1 MFHIILYNPEIPPN
15 TGNIIRLAAN
25 TGTQLHLIRPLG
37 FNLSNNSL
45 KRAGLDYKKD
55 ADFFLHDSFDLCL
68 NSIKFNEIYA
78 FTKFAKKTF
87 TKIKFKP
94 APNKF
99 AELAAHDA
107 IVNFS
112 GSETSGLPDNIID
125 KIKVTNKLR
134 IPMIMNSRSLNLS
147 NSVAITVYEGL
158 RQNKFEN
165 LV

>member
-15 TGNIIRLAAN
+15 TGNIMRLAAN

-68 NSIKFNEIYA
+68 NSIRFNEIYA

-87 TKIKFKP
+87 TKIKFKR
-94 APNKF
+94 NDCLLF
-99 AELAAHDA
+99 
-107 IVNFS
+107 
-112 GSETSGLPDNIID
+112 GSETSGLPDNILD

>member
-15 TGNIIRLAAN
+15 TGNIMRLAAN

-55 ADFFLHDSFDLCL
+55 ADFFFHDSFDLCL

-87 TKIKFKP
+87 TKIKFKR
-94 APNKF
+94 NDCF
-99 AELAAHDA
+99 L
-107 IVNFS
+107 F
-112 GSETSGLPDNIID
+112 GSETSGLPDNILD

>member
-15 TGNIIRLAAN
+15 TGNIMRLAAN

-78 FTKFAKKTF
+78 FTKFAKKTS
-87 TKIKFKP
+87 TKIKFKR
-94 APNKF
+94 NDCF
-99 AELAAHDA
+99 L
-107 IVNFS
+107 F
-112 GSETSGLPDNIID
+112 GSETSGLPNKILD
-125 KIKVTNKLR
+125 KIKVTNRLR

>member
-1 MFHIILYNPEIPPN
+1 MSHIILYNPEIPPN
-15 TGNIIRLAAN
+15 TGNIMRLAAN

-87 TKIKFKP
+87 TKIKFKR
-94 APNKF
+94 NDCF
-99 AELAAHDA
+99 L
-107 IVNFS
+107 F
-112 GSETSGLPDNIID
+112 GSETSGLPNNILD

-134 IPMIMNSRSLNLS
+134 IPMIVNSRSLNLS

>member
-15 TGNIIRLAAN
+15 TGNIMRLAAN

-87 TKIKFKP
+87 TKIKFKR
-94 APNKF
+94 NDCF
-99 AELAAHDA
+99 L
-107 IVNFS
+107 F
-112 GSETSGLPDNIID
+112 GSETSGLPDNILG

-134 IPMIMNSRSLNLS
+134 IPMIVNSRSLNLS

>member
-15 TGNIIRLAAN
+15 TGNIMRLAAN

-55 ADFFLHDSFDLCL
+55 ADFFLHNSFDLCL

-87 TKIKFKP
+87 TKIKFKR
-94 APNKF
+94 NDCF
-99 AELAAHDA
+99 L
-107 IVNFS
+107 F
-112 GSETSGLPDNIID
+112 GSETSGLPDNILD

>member
-15 TGNIIRLAAN
+15 TGNIMRLAAN

-37 FNLSNNSL
+37 FNLSNNL
-45 KRAGLDYKKD
+45 LMRAGLDYKKD

-68 NSIKFNEIYA
+68 NSIKSNEIYA

-87 TKIKFKP
+87 TKIKFKR
-94 APNKF
+94 NDCF
-99 AELAAHDA
+99 L
-107 IVNFS
+107 F
-112 GSETSGLPDNIID
+112 GSETSGLPENVLD

-158 RQNKFEN
+158 RQNKFED

>member
-15 TGNIIRLAAN
+15 TGNIMRLAAN

-87 TKIKFKP
+87 TKIKFKR
-94 APNKF
+94 NDCF
-99 AELAAHDA
+99 L
-107 IVNFS
+107 F
-112 GSETSGLPDNIID
+112 GSETIGLPDNILD

-147 NSVAITVYEGL
+147 NSVAITIYEGL
-158 RQNKFEN
+158 RQNEFKN

>member
-15 TGNIIRLAAN
+15 TGNIMRLAAN

-78 FTKFAKKTF
+78 LTKFAKKTF
-87 TKIKFKP
+87 TKIKFKR
-94 APNKF
+94 NDCF
-99 AELAAHDA
+99 L
-107 IVNFS
+107 F
-112 GSETSGLPDNIID
+112 GSETSGLPNKILD
-125 KIKVTNKLR
+125 KIKVTNRIR

>member
-55 ADFFLHDSFDLCL
+55 ANFFLHNSFDLCL

-87 TKIKFKP
+87 TQIKFKR
-94 APNKF
+94 NDCF
-99 AELAAHDA
+99 L
-107 IVNFS
+107 F
-112 GSETSGLPDNIID
+112 GSETSGLPNNILD

-134 IPMIMNSRSLNLS
+134 IPMIKNSRSLNLS

-158 RQNKFEN
+158 RQNNFEN

>member
-15 TGNIIRLAAN
+15 TGNIMRLAAN
-25 TGTQLHLIRPLG
+25 TGTKLHLIRPLG

-45 KRAGLDYKKD
+45 KRAGLDYKTD

-87 TKIKFKP
+87 TKIKFKR
-94 APNKF
+94 NDCLLF
-99 AELAAHDA
+99 
-107 IVNFS
+107 
-112 GSETSGLPDNIID
+112 GSETSGLPDNILN

>member
-1 MFHIILYNPEIPPN
+1 MFHIILHNPEIPPN
-15 TGNIIRLAAN
+15 TGNIMRLAAN

-55 ADFFLHDSFDLCL
+55 ADFFLHDNIESCL

-87 TKIKFKP
+87 TKIKFKR
-94 APNKF
+94 NDCLLF
-99 AELAAHDA
+99 
-107 IVNFS
+107 
-112 GSETSGLPDNIID
+112 GSETSGLPDNILD

>member
-15 TGNIIRLAAN
+15 TGNIMRLAAN

-78 FTKFAKKTF
+78 FTKFAKKTY
-87 TKIKFKP
+87 TKIKFKR
-94 APNKF
+94 NDCF
-99 AELAAHDA
+99 L
-107 IVNFS
+107 F
-112 GSETSGLPDNIID
+112 GSETSGLPYNILD
-125 KIKVTNKLR
+125 KIKVTNKIR

-158 RQNKFEN
+158 RQNNFEN

>member
-15 TGNIIRLAAN
+15 TGNIMRLAAN

-87 TKIKFKP
+87 TKIKFKK
-94 APNKF
+94 NDCF
-99 AELAAHDA
+99 L
-107 IVNFS
+107 F
-112 GSETSGLPDNIID
+112 GSETSGLPDNILD
-125 KIKVTNKLR
+125 KIKVTNRLR

>member
-15 TGNIIRLAAN
+15 TGNIMRLAAN

-78 FTKFAKKTF
+78 FTKFATKTF
-87 TKIKFKP
+87 TKIKFKR
-94 APNKF
+94 NDCF
-99 AELAAHDA
+99 L
-107 IVNFS
+107 F
-112 GSETSGLPDNIID
+112 GSETSGLPDNILD

>member
-55 ADFFLHDSFDLCL
+55 AHFFLHDSFDLCL

-87 TKIKFKP
+87 TKIQFKR
-94 APNKF
+94 NDCF
-99 AELAAHDA
+99 L
-107 IVNFS
+107 F
-112 GSETSGLPDNIID
+112 GSETSGLPDNILD
-125 KIKVTNKLR
+125 KIKITNKLR

-165 LV
+165 LF

>member
-15 TGNIIRLAAN
+15 TGNIMRLTAN

-78 FTKFAKKTF
+78 FTKFANKTF
-87 TKIKFKP
+87 TKIKFKR
-94 APNKF
+94 NDCF
-99 AELAAHDA
+99 L
-107 IVNFS
+107 F
-112 GSETSGLPDNIID
+112 GSETSGLPDNILD

>member
-15 TGNIIRLAAN
+15 TGNIMRLAAN

-68 NSIKFNEIYA
+68 NSLKFNEIYA

-87 TKIKFKP
+87 TKIKFKR
-94 APNKF
+94 NDCF
-99 AELAAHDA
+99 L
-107 IVNFS
+107 F
-112 GSETSGLPDNIID
+112 GSETCGLPDKILD
-125 KIKVTNKLR
+125 KIKVTNRLR
-134 IPMIMNSRSLNLS
+134 IPMIINSRSLNLS

>member
-87 TKIKFKP
+87 TKIKFKR
-94 APNKF
+94 NDCF
-99 AELAAHDA
+99 L
-107 IVNFS
+107 F
-112 GSETSGLPDNIID
+112 GSETSGLPNNILD

-134 IPMIMNSRSLNLS
+134 IPMIVNSRSLNLS

>member
-15 TGNIIRLAAN
+15 TGNIMRLAAN

-45 KRAGLDYKKD
+45 KRAGLDYKKNT
-55 ADFFLHDSFDLCL
+55 DFFLHDSFDLCL

-87 TKIKFKP
+87 TKIKFTR
-94 APNKF
+94 NDCF
-99 AELAAHDA
+99 L
-107 IVNFS
+107 F
-112 GSETSGLPDNIID
+112 GSETSGLPDNILD

-134 IPMIMNSRSLNLS
+134 IPMIGNSRSLNLS

>member
-15 TGNIIRLAAN
+15 TGNIMRLAAN

-37 FNLSNNSL
+37 FNLSNNLL

-87 TKIKFKP
+87 TKIKFKR
-94 APNKF
+94 NDCF
-99 AELAAHDA
+99 L
-107 IVNFS
+107 F
-112 GSETSGLPDNIID
+112 GSETSGLPDNILD

>member
-15 TGNIIRLAAN
+15 TGNIMRLAAN

-37 FNLSNNSL
+37 FNISNNSL

-87 TKIKFKP
+87 TKIKFKR
-94 APNKF
+94 NDCF
-99 AELAAHDA
+99 L
-107 IVNFS
+107 F
-112 GSETSGLPDNIID
+112 GSETSGLPDNILG

-134 IPMIMNSRSLNLS
+134 IPMIVNSRSLNLS

>member
-15 TGNIIRLAAN
+15 TGNILRLAAN

-87 TKIKFKP
+87 TKIQFKR
-94 APNKF
+94 NDCLLF
-99 AELAAHDA
+99 
-107 IVNFS
+107 
-112 GSETSGLPDNIID
+112 GSETSGLPDNILD

>member
-15 TGNIIRLAAN
+15 TGNIMRLAAN

-78 FTKFAKKTF
+78 FSKFAKKTF
-87 TKIKFKP
+87 TKIKFKR
-94 APNKF
+94 NDCF
-99 AELAAHDA
+99 L
-107 IVNFS
+107 F
-112 GSETSGLPDNIID
+112 GSETSGLPDNILD

-134 IPMIMNSRSLNLS
+134 IPMIVNSRSLNLS

>member
-78 FTKFAKKTF
+78 FTKFAKKNF
-87 TKIKFKP
+87 TKIKFKR
-94 APNKF
+94 NDCF
-99 AELAAHDA
+99 L
-107 IVNFS
+107 F
-112 GSETSGLPDNIID
+112 GSETSGLPDNILD

-134 IPMIMNSRSLNLS
+134 IPMIVNSRSLNLS

-158 RQNKFEN
+158 RQNNFEN